1 MTSLFTDKN
10 IILPYKSPEAKVK
23 SDMYKKQ
30 LSFFASK
37 GRGYKSDI
45 VMASWFPMK
54 VIRRLQT
61 AKFDD
66 MMVEYRPSYG
76 GLDMASWNDAPWS

>member
-1 MTSLFTDKN
+1 MVEEIDYTKLTVYPINKLELWN
-10 IILPYKSPEAKVK
+10 L
-23 SDMYKKQ
+23 YKKQ

-54 VIRRLQT
+54 VVRRLQT
-61 AKFDD
+61 ARFDD
-66 MMVEYRPSYG
+66 MMVEYSPSFSG
-76 GLDMASWNDAPWS
+76 INTASWNDAPWR

>member
-1 MTSLFTDKN
+1 MTSLFAEDK
-10 IILPYKSPEAKVK
+10 IILPYKSVEAKIK
-23 SDMYKKQ
+23 SDLYKKQ

-54 VIRRLQT
+54 VVRRLQT
-61 AKFDD
+61 ARFDD
-66 MMVEYRPSYG
+66 MMVEYSPSFSG
-76 GLDMASWNDAPWS
+76 INTASWNDAPWR